1 LHGPL
6 APPPQQSVRDHAALA
21 TVHWVQA
28 PLPPKKSETLALTAA
43 QHQFVCV
50 CDCMVKV
57 RLAVVELAGVAAR
70 IEVVGGAG
78 ETEMRK
84 LGSLGMGHQ
93 SILKNG
99 EKQE

>member
-1 LHGPL
+1 
-6 APPPQQSVRDHAALA
+6 
-21 TVHWVQA
+21 
-28 PLPPKKSETLALTAA
+28 
-43 QHQFVCV
+43 
-50 CDCMVKV
+50 
-57 RLAVVELAGVAAR
+57 LAGVAAR

-84 LGSLGMGHQ
+84 LGSLGTGHQ

>member
-1 LHGPL
+1 MHGPL

-21 TVHWVQA
+21 TVHWVP

-43 QHQFVCV
+43 QYQFVCV

-57 RLAVVELAGVAAR
+57 RLSVVELAGVAAR

-78 ETEMRK
+78 KTEMRK
-84 LGSLGMGHQ
+84 LGSLGMRHQ
-93 SILKNG
+93 SILKND